1 MSALSFQPAERD
13 VRYQTTIQHHWSKKW
28 KHFSWSASGT
38 KFRILMATIGLP
50 STSDYSDYSKL
61 KLYITDR
68 TSVSLDI
75 SFRWSSDITPMNFPR
90 GKPEMERTQ
99 QSHFSHPATM
109 QFGLVFLASSFFV
122 CPPTRR
128 TASGQTNCISEFH
141 SGWWSRRPR
150 TEEAFMLLLW
160 NVVLSIHKQRV
171 ENCIV

>member
-99 QSHFSHPATM
+99 QSRFSHPATM
-109 QFGLVFLASSFFV
+109 QFGLVFLASSFLCV
-122 CPPTRR
+122 HRR
-128 TASGQTNCISEFH
+128 DERPVAKQTAFQSFIVDDGVDDRE
-141 SGWWSRRPR
+141 
-150 TEEAFMLLLW
+150 LKK
-160 NVVLSIHKQRV
+160 LSCFFCF
-171 ENCIV
+171 EMWF

>member
-38 KFRILMATIGLP
+38 KFRNLMATIGLP

-99 QSHFSHPATM
+99 QSRFSSCNNAIWTC
-109 QFGLVFLASSFFV
+109 LLASSFFV

>member
-99 QSHFSHPATM
+99 QSRFSFCNNAIWTCLPC
-109 QFGLVFLASSFFV
+109 FFFFLCVHRRDERPVAKQTAFQSF
-122 CPPTRR
+122 
-128 TASGQTNCISEFH
+128 
-141 SGWWSRRPR
+141 
-150 TEEAFMLLLW
+150 
-160 NVVLSIHKQRV
+160 VVDDGVDDRELKKLSCFFF
-171 ENCIV
+171 EMWF

>member
-99 QSHFSHPATM
+99 QSRFSSCNNAIWTCLPC
-109 QFGLVFLASSFFV
+109 FFFFV

-128 TASGQTNCISEFH
+128 TASGQTNCISEFR

>member
-38 KFRILMATIGLP
+38 KFRNLMATIGLP

-90 GKPEMERTQ
+90 EGKPEMEGE
-99 QSHFSHPATM
+99 HNKVVFHPATM
-109 QFGLVFLASSFFV
+109 QFGLVS
-122 CPPTRR
+122 
-128 TASGQTNCISEFH
+128 
-141 SGWWSRRPR
+141 
-150 TEEAFMLLLW
+150 LLLLFLC
-160 NVVLSIHKQRV
+160 VHRRDERPVAKQTAFQSFIVDDGVDDRELKKLSCFFF
-171 ENCIV
+171 EMWF